1 MGFDILAASQA
12 AVANRTA
19 KLIDLAHKCGAVRE
33 AGGFATVFAHRV
45 LDQVAKLGPDKF
57 DDAVGAAFHAL
68 SPADKAR
75 GEQLQA
81 GADAAKKALAWAGR
95 TVDRSKK

>member
-12 AVANRTA
+12 AVADRAA
-19 KLIDLAHKCGAVRE
+19 KVIDLAHKCGAVRQV
-33 AGGFATVFAHRV
+33 GGFATVFAHRV
-45 LDQVAKLGPDKF
+45 LDRVAELGADNF

-81 GADAAKKALAWAGR
+81 GADAARAALDWAGR